1 MTEFEYNE
9 YKVVGYV
16 DFFAGNPNAKIEV
29 VGYTDWRNNFTPL
42 KESESLKLF
51 PPYGK
56 VFAHNFAERYYETK
70 GTTKKL
76 AKGIMPI
83 SGTNLEA
90 FMNSVPE

>member
-16 DFFAGNPNAKIEV
+16 DFFAGKPNAKIEV

-51 PPYGK
+51 PPY
-56 VFAHNFAERYYETK
+56 
-70 GTTKKL
+70 
-76 AKGIMPI
+76 
-83 SGTNLEA
+83 
-90 FMNSVPE
+90 